1 MEKDITKAIF
11 SPPEVSA
18 RTIASINEERS
29 NPGYL
34 SIGIKQFTNSFGV
47 DDFVMARKS
56 KVIGL
61 LGDTSQMKTTLLT
74 HMARGMVKQ
83 IDIEQNEIGLFVT
96 WEDNVEDFGMRDIAN
111 VSKIPVKSLYNGD
124 VKEYEFE
131 RMMKAAAD
139 RAQTPLWLAGHS
151 ETSASRPMLTMTDIF
166 AVCDNL
172 INKQNKVIRFII
184 LDYLQRMNRDDTG
197 ERETRMQFAKIMDSV
212 KNLALTY
219 KTSVF
224 IGSQVRRELVEK
236 AGKDRQPQMHWAMET
251 SNFEHS
257 CDGLLSVW
265 MPFMSKDIYKIGD
278 SIEPK
283 VGIDAKPII
292 VSKELLGIQI
302 LKQKNG
308 ETGIR
313 AWVDALPEYGMF
325 VDYGT
330 AAQVREKITK
340 ENSHV

>member
-265 MPFMSKDIYKIGD
+265 MPFMSKDRTESWHRCQADYCFKRTLRHTDIK
-278 SIEPK
+278 
-283 VGIDAKPII
+283 AK
-292 VSKELLGIQI
+292 ERRDGYQGLG
-302 LKQKNG
+302 
-308 ETGIR
+308 
-313 AWVDALPEYGMF
+313 
-325 VDYGT
+325 
-330 AAQVREKITK
+330 
-340 ENSHV
+340 

>member
-1 MEKDITKAIF
+1 MEKVIAHSIY

-18 RTIASINEERS
+18 KTIASIEEERTH
-29 NPGYL
+29 PGYL
-34 SIGIKQFTNSFGV
+34 SIGIKQFTNSDGV

-74 HMARGMVKQ
+74 HMARGMISQ
-83 IDIEQNEIGLFVT
+83 IDANKNEIGLFVT
-96 WEDNVEDFGMRDIAN
+96 WEDNIEDFGMRDIAN
-111 VSKIPVKSLYNGD
+111 VSKIPVQSLYNGD
-124 VKEYEFE
+124 VKDYEFE

-172 INKQNKVIRFII
+172 VNKQERVIRFVI

-197 ERETRMQFAKIMDSV
+197 ERETRMQFARIMDMV
-212 KNLALTY
+212 KNMALTY

-224 IGSQVRRELVEK
+224 IGSQVRRDLVEK

-257 CDGLLSVW
+257 CDGMLSVW
-265 MPFMSKDIYKIGD
+265 MPFMSKDIYKVGD
-278 SIEPK
+278 SVEAK
-283 VGIDAKPII
+283 VGTDSRSII

-330 AAQVREKITK
+330 AEKVREQIAK
-340 ENSHV
+340 ENNYV